1 VGTETIDLTVA
12 VVKAVVI
19 QPTEVG
25 TETIDLTVAVVKAVV
40 IQPTEVG
47 TETTDLTVAVVK
59 VVVREDSKVKGTK
72 KVALK
77 ITNSK
82 EVEAVRRLALSLEEV
97 LLISN

>member
-1 VGTETIDLTVA
+1 MVML
-12 VVKAVVI
+12 
-19 QPTEVG
+19 PTEV
-25 TETIDLTVAVVKAVV
+25 E
-40 IQPTEVG
+40 
-47 TETTDLTVAVVK
+47 TETTDLTMAVVK
-59 VVVREDSKVKGTK
+59 AVVREDSKVKGTK

>member
-1 VGTETIDLTVA
+1 M
-12 VVKAVVI
+12 VI
-19 QPTEVG
+19 QPTEG
-25 TETIDLTVAVVKAVV
+25 
-40 IQPTEVG
+40 G
-47 TETTDLTVAVVK
+47 TETTDLTVEVVKAVVMLPTEVETETTDLTMAVVK
-59 VVVREDSKVKGTK
+59 AVVREDSKVKGTK